1 MKSQIMLFGPQTKPA
16 RCQGSTLI
24 ELMISL
30 TIGLMIIAGIGY
42 AYLGTR
48 QNFRTLDALS
58 RMQEGARTAFD
69 FMSKDIRMAGFRG
82 CPPNDDASGDFNAL
96 TNPTNWWK
104 NLLGQPLIGYEKTG
118 GDWSAF
124 PAGVTGVVGDV
135 INGDAITVL
144 HANMSESYIIQS
156 HVPGDAKF
164 TLTST
169 PDPIINP
176 GTILIAAKND
186 CSRIAIFQNTD
197 DDNDDNIVIHGNDDN
212 DTVDL
217 GSSGPDTFPANSRLY
232 PLSAATYYIRTNA
245 YGEPSLYRETLTSTG
260 STIAEELVEG
270 VEDMQLLY
278 GEDIAGSI
286 DKIDEYRTANNVAD
300 WSRIIGVRVSLLMVS
315 RQDEQGITTEPQ
327 TYALDKNG
335 DGDVTDDGETITPD
349 DRLLRKVFT
358 TTIAVRNR
366 L

>member
-1 MKSQIMLFGPQTKPA
+1 MKSQIILFGPQTKPA
-16 RCQGSTLI
+16 RCHGSTLI

-82 CPPNDDASGDFNAL
+82 CPPNDNASGDFNAL

-164 TLTST
+164 TLTSDQT
-169 PDPIINP
+169 INQ

-186 CSRIAIFQNTD
+186 CSRIAIFQNID
-197 DDNDDNIVIHGNDDN
+197 DDNDDDIVIHGNEDG

-217 GSSGPDTFPANSRLY
+217 GSSGSDEFPANSRLY

-245 YGEPSLYRETLTSTG
+245 YGEPSLYRETPTTSGGNPTV
-260 STIAEELVEG
+260 AEELVEG

-278 GEDIAGSI
+278 GEDIAGTI
-286 DKIDEYRTANNVAD
+286 DKIDEYRTANNVAN

-315 RQDEQGITTEPQ
+315 RQDEQGITTEPH

-335 DGDVTDDGETITPD
+335 DGDVADADETITPD

-358 TTIAVRNR
+358 TTIAVKNR